1 MRSVVTN
8 HIPKVSIIM
17 PAYNTADLIAASL
30 DSVLA
35 QSFQDFETIVVNDG
49 SPDTVNLERVL
60 APYIDKIVYIK
71 QENKRAA
78 GARNTAIRR
87 ARGEFLAFLDSDDK
101 WLPHHLAAQMELFE
115 KDPELDLVYSNCFAW
130 SDPRLQETF
139 MDWCPSEGPATFM
152 TLIPEKCQVPVSTV
166 VARKKVIEK
175 AGLFDERL
183 QRCDDYDLWLRVA
196 FYGAKIGY
204 TRRVQ
209 ARLNGGRPGS
219 LGASSVKMLEAYW
232 MILEKMYRELPL
244 SVDERTC
251 VRQRLSEM
259 RAQYLFEEGKLRL
272 NDGQFQHARTL
283 FAEANAQLRRSLL
296 GIVQLGLQIAPRT
309 TRYVVSLVRSAR
321 RQVKSRLARPRV
333 MTRKPSG
340 AVYYKTSDENESKNH
355 QNVGSPR
362 I

>member
-1 MRSVVTN
+1 
-8 HIPKVSIIM
+8 
-17 PAYNTADLIAASL
+17 
-30 DSVLA
+30 
-35 QSFQDFETIVVNDG
+35 
-49 SPDTVNLERVL
+49 
-60 APYIDKIVYIK
+60 
-71 QENKRAA
+71 
-78 GARNTAIRR
+78 
-87 ARGEFLAFLDSDDK
+87 LDSDDK
-101 WLPHHLAAQMELFE
+101 WLPYHLSAQMELFE

-219 LGASSVKMLEAYW
+219 LGASSVRMLETYC
-232 MILEKMYRELPL
+232 MILEKVDRELPL
-244 SVDERTC
+244 SVEERAC
-251 VRQRLSEM
+251 VRQRSSEM

-272 NDGQFQHARTL
+272 NDGQFQRARTL

-296 GIVQLGLQIAPRT
+296 AVVQLGLQIAPRT
-309 TRYVVSLVRSAR
+309 TRHVVSLVRSAK
-321 RQVKSRLARPRV
+321 RQVRSRLGGPRV
-333 MTRKPSG
+333 MRSSKPSG
-340 AVYYKTSDENESKNH
+340 AVYYRTPGENEGKNH